1 MRMNYGNKTMIM
13 LHVTRTVF
21 PRSRTR
27 TTARYAETGYSSRPC
42 RTDESIAERCR
53 FVSLTASLTPLTQW
67 PQSRCVVVRRHRNSF
82 RNISRQL
89 GWWVNCAGLP
99 CRVATTRFSEMWVSA
114 AVAPLKDDDD
124 LARSRCPLADLVRV
138 CVCVS
143 RLFAILST
151 NWCIRLLLN
160 CRNNA
165 ASIEERSLLNDC
177 TSTINWSATLSASA
191 PLYNEYRSFFERPKW
206 KILFLT
212 I

>member
-114 AVAPLKDDDD
+114 AVAPLKMTTIWHE
-124 LARSRCPLADLVRV
+124 AGAPSPISCV